1 MPDTGVVLFFLGLL
15 VMGLFLEP
23 LAARARMPVS
33 VFLVP
38 LGFAASEIATRVAGL
53 DVGIRWDNLGTF
65 ITYVLVP
72 SLVFESALRLD
83 TDALRRDAAAVFLL
97 AFPLLLLAAGI
108 TAGIAY
114 AGIGHPDGFPWAA
127 ALLAGAILSSTEMT
141 GMFQLLTRAG
151 ASNRIAWI
159 LEGESIFND
168 TAALLLFMLML
179 SVALM
184 DVGGVTVSMVATDFA
199 RLFLGGIIVGY
210 VCGFLARGILRR
222 VPGEHTFAVL
232 SLATAYGVFLLAQ
245 KILQVSGALA
255 VLTAGVLLCSDL
267 RRHRHNEAFP
277 EALWNFVAHT
287 AGSMI
292 FILAGVSITL
302 GMFRDEWLAMLVG
315 AVAVLAARAVTVFA
329 VLGPISY
336 LPGFRPLSIPD
347 QAVLT
352 WGSVRGSVT
361 MALALS
367 LPLQLEYWYS
377 LQALVYGAVL
387 FSLFVQATTVS
398 RLVGRFR
405 LPADTAAMA
414 TSAAGSDR
422 GSSAATR

>member
-1 MPDTGVVLFFLGLL
+1 MPGTGVVLFFLGLL
-15 VMGLFLEP
+15 VMALFLEP
-23 LAARARMPVS
+23 LAARTRMPVS
-33 VFLVP
+33 VLLVP
-38 LGFAASEIATRVAGL
+38 LGFAASELATRVAGL
-53 DVGIRWDNLGTF
+53 DLGIRWDNLGMF

-83 TDALRRDAAAVFLL
+83 TDALRRDAAAVCLL

-114 AGIGHPDGFPWAA
+114 LGIGHPEGFPWTV

-141 GMFQLLTRAG
+141 GMFQLLISAG
-151 ASNRIAWI
+151 ASKRVAWI

-168 TAALLLFMLML
+168 TAALLLFMLLL

-184 DVGGVTVSMVATDFA
+184 HADDVSASVIAVDFA
-199 RLFLGGIIVGY
+199 RLFLGGITVGY
-210 VCGFLARGILRR
+210 VSGFLARAVLRR
-222 VPGEHTFAVL
+222 IPGDHAFAVL

-245 KILQVSGALA
+245 KILHVSGALA
-255 VLTAGVLLCSDL
+255 VLTAGLLLCSDL
-267 RRHRHNEAFP
+267 RRHRQKGAFP
-277 EALWNFVAHT
+277 EVLWNFVART
-287 AGSMI
+287 AGSLI

-302 GMFRDEWLAMLVG
+302 GMFQDQWLAMLVG

-329 VLGPISY
+329 VLGPVSH
-336 LPGFRPLSIPD
+336 LPGLTPLSIPD

-367 LPLQLEYWYS
+367 LPLELESWYT

-398 RLVGRFR
+398 RLAVR
-405 LPADTAAMA
+405 L
-414 TSAAGSDR
+414 
-422 GSSAATR
+422 GSSGKA